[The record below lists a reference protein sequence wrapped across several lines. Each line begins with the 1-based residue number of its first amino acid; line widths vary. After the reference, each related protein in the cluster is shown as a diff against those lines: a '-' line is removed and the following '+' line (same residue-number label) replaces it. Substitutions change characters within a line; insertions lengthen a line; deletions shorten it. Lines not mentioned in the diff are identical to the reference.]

1 MSPVLYYVPFSNIGK
16 KKRLFVRILCT
27 LTFREPE
34 QFFGIPFI
42 IHAPKKKTKNKK
54 QKTKT

>member
-16 KKRLFVRILCT
+16 KKRSFVRILCT
-27 LTFREPE
+27 LTFRQPA

-42 IHAPKKKTKNKK
+42 IHAPKKNKK